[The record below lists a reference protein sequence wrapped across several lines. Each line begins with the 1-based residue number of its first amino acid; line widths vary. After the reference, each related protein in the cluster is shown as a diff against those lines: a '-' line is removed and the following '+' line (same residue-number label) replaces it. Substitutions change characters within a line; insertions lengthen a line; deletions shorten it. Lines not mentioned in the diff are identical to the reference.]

1 MKKYQR
7 SLMAATLAL
16 SSYAAIPA
24 HAEVLNIP
32 ASAAIYIGATGDCEY
47 YSGLGINGAPGFC
60 EFEIPLTVPAGHTIQ
75 QISVVHR
82 DIVGVPIPNPV
93 YLASLSSIDFSTG
106 VFSSGQFLWT
116 SSGNLPNDAFK
127 VTRLMAQ
134 PVFPKNTYPDAFLVQ
149 PNTMYEVSLYIEGSA
164 IVTGLQVTYQ

>member
-7 SLMAATLAL
+7 GLMAATLAL
-16 SSYAAIPA
+16 STYAATPA

-32 ASAAIYIGATGDCEY
+32 ASASIYTAAAGDCGY
-47 YSGLGINGAPGFC
+47 YSGFGVSGIPNSC
-60 EFEIPLTVPAGHTIQ
+60 YFEIPLTIPAGHTIQ

-82 DIVGVPIPNPV
+82 DFIGPFPLPA
-93 YLASLSSIDFSTG
+93 YSASLSSIDFSTG
-106 VFSSGQFLWT
+106 VVSNGQFPWD
-116 SSGNLPNDAFK
+116 SFGNPPNDALQVK
-127 VTRLMAQ
+127 RLMAQ

-149 PNTMYEVSLYIEGSA
+149 PNTLYEVALHVEGSA